1 MDDSNE
7 MKENNESNE
16 KEEEVEA
23 GSRMACFICVFACP
37 CFLQS
42 GGGTQMTLRL
52 NLAVVQQSLMESLF
66 DVV

>member
-23 GSRMACFICVFACP
+23 GSRMAC
-37 CFLQS
+37 
-42 GGGTQMTLRL
+42 
-52 NLAVVQQSLMESLF
+52 NLGCHVMAEE
-66 DVV
+66 